1 MEHLVLVGST
11 HGNEWTGAY
20 LLKHLE
26 KNKGILASKF
36 FQTHYILL
44 TKSF

>member
-1 MEHLVLVGST
+1 MKDLVLIGST

-26 KNKGILASKF
+26 KQEYLKLKPV
-36 FQTHYILL
+36 
-44 TKSF
+44 